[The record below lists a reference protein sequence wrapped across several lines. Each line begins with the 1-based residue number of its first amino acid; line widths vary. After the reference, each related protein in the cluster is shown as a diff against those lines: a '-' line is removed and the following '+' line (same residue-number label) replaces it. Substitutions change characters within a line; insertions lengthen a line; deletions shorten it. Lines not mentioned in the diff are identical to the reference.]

1 MEFSTKTIRSELYNY
16 IKDNQI
22 IISHFAERAGINP
35 GTLSKIINGVI
46 QVPVRTLDRITEA
59 MNLEPGALYEIYI
72 YECFNESSAD
82 WRRCKPLINRCAE
95 LNKLD
100 CLDQLVGIVMDNLN
114 YSPMLF
120 DVAEILNNKN
130 YHEAALIIYKKV
142 AESERFQHA
151 ERLATCQYRIFKNS
165 LTDNQEINLECA
177 ALFEPFIKRLGEA
190 EQLDALKDLI
200 NLLMSLHRWDKA
212 KSLAEEMGRIA
223 NNLYEQKYKKNHKNQ
238 KSTKPA
244 KPLFGYILYSNLI
257 LGTISEE
264 KNDFENA
271 LKYVSQYEVHDWIVE
286 TDDFAEA
293 TKKQFAEWA
302 KANRYMYR
310 LMSGEVSVLDEYVK
324 YISSNENEILRA
336 LFKIVKAA
344 EMYKINIDSILQRF
358 EHVISNQIV
367 ENSHVGTYT
376 TEIIAD
382 GLANFLADVGAYYTR
397 KDEYSIG
404 INYVLESL
412 AISAKINNT
421 ACIVR
426 CTCMVEKFRHFIDET
441 SLKRYTT
448 IMTIYEEVL
457 T

>member
-1 MEFSTKTIRSELYNY
+1 MELSTKRTIRSELYNY
-16 IKDNQI
+16 IKENQI
-22 IISHFAERAGINP
+22 VISHFAEQANINP
-35 GTLSKIINGVI
+35 GTLSKIMNGVI
-46 QVPVRTLDRITEA
+46 QVPVGTLDRITA
-59 MNLEPGALYEIYI
+59 ALNLEPGALYEIYI
-72 YECFNESSAD
+72 YECFNEGSPD

-120 DVAEILNNKN
+120 DVAEILNKQN

-212 KSLAEEMGRIA
+212 KYLAEEMGRIA
-223 NNLYEQKYKKNHKNQ
+223 KNLYEQKHKRNR
-238 KSTKPA
+238 SFTKPA

-264 KNDFENA
+264 KNDFESA
-271 LKYVSQYEVHDWIVE
+271 LNYVSQYEDHEWIIE
-286 TDDFAEA
+286 TDEFAEA
-293 TKKQFAEWA
+293 TKYQFAEWA
-302 KANRYMYR
+302 KANRYLYR
-310 LMSGEVSVLDEYVK
+310 LMSGEVSVLEEYVE
-324 YISSNENEILRA
+324 YIASNDNEILRA

-344 EMYKINIDSILQRF
+344 DMYNFNIDSILQRF
-358 EHVISNQIV
+358 EHVILNQIK
-367 ENSHVGTYT
+367 ENGRVGTYT
-376 TEIIAD
+376 TEIIED
-382 GLANFLADVGAYYTR
+382 GIANFLADVGVYYTK

-404 INYVLESL
+404 INFFLESL

-421 ACIVR
+421 ACMVR
-426 CTCMVEKFRHFIDET
+426 CMCMVEKFRHFIDET
-441 SLKRYTT
+441 SLKRYKT